1 MTKEFK
7 TIDEQIKILK
17 DRKLLFE
24 NEEAAKQNL
33 IRYGYYEII
42 NGYKTPL
49 IDQEKSTST
58 DDIYRENSTFE
69 HIFSLYQMDKGI
81 QESVRNATMIFEQII
96 KTALAYH
103 LSEKYGHLEKN
114 YLASH
119 NFKTGKIDYSGNSQ
133 LYYLQLKFNKIL
145 NEELEPYK
153 HYREEHGHIP
163 AWILLKGTSLGN
175 VKIFYSLQRKDIKTK
190 VIQTV
195 LNLSPLI
202 ETHDYPDVIY
212 NYFTALLNLAH
223 LFRNRAS
230 HNGRIYN
237 YKANYRNTPY
247 FKSIHDLM
255 DISKTKFKKE
265 KLGQNDLYT
274 LLYLLRGI
282 DDLTPYANLK
292 VGITY
297 YINKHISIYPED
309 KDFILSQIGVP
320 KTEFK
325 KKLDDI
331 F

>member
-49 IDQEKSTST
+49 IDQEKSTAT

-81 QESVRNATMIFEQII
+81 QESVRNATMVFEQII

-114 YLASH
+114 YLANH

-145 NEELEPYK
+145 NEELD
-153 HYREEHGHIP
+153 HIN
-163 AWILLKGTSLGN
+163 IIGKNT
-175 VKIFYSLQRKDIKTK
+175 DIY
-190 VIQTV
+190 Q
-195 LNLSPLI
+195 PG
-202 ETHDYPDVIY
+202 YC
-212 NYFTALLNLAH
+212 
-223 LFRNRAS
+223 
-230 HNGRIYN
+230 
-237 YKANYRNTPY
+237 
-247 FKSIHDLM
+247 
-255 DISKTKFKKE
+255 
-265 KLGQNDLYT
+265 
-274 LLYLLRGI
+274 
-282 DDLTPYANLK
+282 LK
-292 VGITY
+292 V
-297 YINKHISIYPED
+297 
-309 KDFILSQIGVP
+309 QA
-320 KTEFK
+320 
-325 KKLDDI
+325 
-331 F
+331 